1 MLNRM
6 GSCLLVAFAAIAVL
20 YSCASAQTEKKT
32 LYAVLVDNTKSMERQ
47 FTQGRVLG
55 KGVIK
60 RIHDRGSISVF
71 SFEAQPRPSR
81 QTLARSIGW
90 TNNEVALTSYIDG
103 LSPVGGYAALLESIE
118 KMADEL
124 GAAAK
129 TNGGVVGA
137 KVLIL
142 ITDGVVRFYGK
153 EGQPNGDMFQEDID
167 QYRRTRDKVIKK
179 VKASGVIVYAIGLT
193 ADLKA
198 DAPYPLDS
206 QRERAESLL
215 SKITKETGGRVVFAR
230 AGKIDPDNLV
240 KELLVQ

>member
-153 EGQPNGDMFQEDID
+153 EGPNANRSSSNF
-167 QYRRTRDKVIKK
+167 
-179 VKASGVIVYAIGLT
+179 T
-193 ADLKA
+193 ATATTISSSRPANL
-198 DAPYPLDS
+198 LRFRIS
-206 QRERAESLL
+206 TSLRERSATA
-215 SKITKETGGRVVFAR
+215 ITAR
-230 AGKIDPDNLV
+230 APTALP
-240 KELLVQ
+240 